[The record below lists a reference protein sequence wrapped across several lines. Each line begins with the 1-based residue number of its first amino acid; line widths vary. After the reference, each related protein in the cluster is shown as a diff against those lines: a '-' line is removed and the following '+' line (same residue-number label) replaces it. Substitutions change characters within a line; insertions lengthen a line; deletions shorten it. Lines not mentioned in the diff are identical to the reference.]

1 MGRTQVA
8 VGGNGAISLSFN
20 DHLLKASTKSFDLI
34 KLHIS
39 FVSSTSFSKPLSA
52 K

>member
-8 VGGNGAISLSFN
+8 VGGNGAISLSST

-34 KLHIS
+34 KLHI
-39 FVSSTSFSKPLSA
+39 FFHEQYQLQQATKC
-52 K
+52 